1 MLIGIFIREAEKRE
15 AEFSKIQELIESKK
29 KDEKKIGI
37 PGIGKLF
44 WS

>member
-1 MLIGIFIREAEKRE
+1 MLIGSFIREAEKRE
-15 AEFSKIQELIESKK
+15 EEEAKIQELINSKK

-44 WS
+44 WW